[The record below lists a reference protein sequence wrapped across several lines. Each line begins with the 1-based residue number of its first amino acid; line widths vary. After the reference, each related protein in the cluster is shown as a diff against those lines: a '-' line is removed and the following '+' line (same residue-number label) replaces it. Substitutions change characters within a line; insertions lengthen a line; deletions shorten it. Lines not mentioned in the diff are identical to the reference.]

1 MFITV
6 DQLTNLGA
14 CGSGLKW
21 FERHFPDGAELIDV
35 INHPKV
41 DTHTLHWGMAHLTTT
56 AEEQEAYWKKLK
68 IDTPHP
74 WNIYESD
81 TITESEYVS
90 KSSHVQ
96 DSCYI
101 FSSTNIAE
109 CDNVSFSSDVE
120 RSHQIFGSEFVYDS
134 ARVLQGKNIT
144 QSLNIVN
151 SDYVVRSSSVLN
163 AAAVNNSH
171 YIHSFAP
178 GRTRQIRNSAF
189 ITDCVN
195 IKNCLFCAGIQDKE
209 YMIFNMP
216 VEADEFE
223 LVQNQLKSLLAGWQM
238 TLVKDEWPEHT
249 IPLDT
254 PNIQRM
260 TIEQFSNLPERFWR
274 WVKTLPNYDP
284 AILYMI
290 TLNKNLLI

>member
-1 MFITV
+1 MF
-6 DQLTNLGA
+6 LTLDILEHYGA
-14 CGSGLKW
+14 CESGKKW
-21 FERHFPDGAELIDV
+21 FARNFPKGAELIDV
-35 INHPKV
+35 I
-41 DTHTLHWGMAHLTTT
+41 THKTATPEILHWGYNHLTTT
-56 AEEQEAYWKKLK
+56 DEEQEAYREKLK
-68 IDTPHP
+68 INSPHP

-134 ARVLQGKNIT
+134 TRILQGKNIT

-195 IKNCLFCAGIQDKE
+195 IKNCLFCAGIKDKE

-238 TLVKDEWPEHT
+238 TLVKDKWPEHT

-254 PNIQRM
+254 PNMQRI
-260 TIEQFSNLPERFWR
+260 TTKQFSNLPERFWR

-290 TLNKNLLI
+290 TFNKNGGD